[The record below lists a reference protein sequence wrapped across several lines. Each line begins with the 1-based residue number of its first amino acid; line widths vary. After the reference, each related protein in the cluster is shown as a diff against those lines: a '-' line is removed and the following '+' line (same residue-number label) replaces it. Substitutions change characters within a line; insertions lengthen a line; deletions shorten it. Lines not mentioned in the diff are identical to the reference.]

1 MIRIFYN
8 RKVLIYS
15 LLWTLAMPAMV
26 WSQYKESDF
35 IRYTAREGLS
45 SNYIYCLQQDE
56 LGYMWIGT
64 DIGLNRFDGHSFRN
78 FYQGSASLPLPSS
91 IIRKIKKFDAG
102 ELGIITTRGFQ
113 VLNTKTYSLKNYFI
127 PDSTSFSTYRNSIW
141 DAMPLENGEYAVS
154 SATGFY
160 VFSRSGTIKY
170 RYEAYHPEDVDKKRI
185 FYARNIFQLNKQEQ
199 LVYVDEAGLAHYE
212 KNKQLF
218 REVSRKETKL
228 GPFYPPPLEA
238 GGGWVNYTQ
247 INNAEFIF
255 IFHRKDSI
263 VYYNHA
269 TGKRVSSKLPF
280 NTFQELSW
288 ESKILQLT
296 DSSFALNS
304 GNAGFYIFFLDRNTG
319 AIRCSPEKLFA
330 GSKVNCL
337 LLDKENRLWIGTSKG
352 LLQQKLSVPSLV
364 SYYYPPLPTDNS
376 FYGFQSA
383 CRYKNKLYLSR
394 LSNQN
399 GLLII
404 DTATMQVEK
413 RLEFYGKNHPANEI
427 LSIQQ
432 YYTDTLWLGTGDGP
446 LWLDTKSLRYGKLFE
461 EQKNPL
467 LRGLAS
473 TSIFAPATPDG
484 YAWFCYLMKGIVVRY
499 HIPSRRYTIFT
510 PTSLPAL
517 PFEKV
522 KNIVYDSYGDV
533 WISGHSL
540 ARWNNRLQQF
550 DTLISVYGG
559 TNKFNDDIV
568 TISADQRGSL
578 WLHNAENGLLEYKIK
593 ERRFVPFDRK
603 TGLPSDIIACLS
615 PVVNDMLWIGSP
627 NHLTQFNTLTHKSIS
642 YDFRDGLPEESSRAR
657 KIYYDSATG
666 KCYLFRIDNLVVFPA
681 IGDKRKMQDNELLIQ
696 ELSINNGTT
705 IFHPADSIRLKHFE
719 NNLAIQT
726 TLVDFESSNAYM
738 LEYKLD
744 NAPGWSSLGNQ
755 RNIYLNGLPSGNL
768 LLQLRATGKS
778 GRQQTK
784 EFHIL
789 IAPPFWKTNWFLI
802 SCTALLA
809 LLIIILF
816 RKRISSIRKEANI
829 SKQLAE
835 FEMKALHAQM
845 NPHFIFNS
853 LNSIKEMILEDQK
866 HNASRYL
873 SKFAQ
878 LIRTSL
884 DQSRQT
890 FISLQQ
896 NIEHLEYYLE
906 MEQVRFADFDYYIEV
921 QEDLHTHEIKMAPM
935 LIQPI
940 VENAIWHGLMSKQ
953 GKKNLY
959 LRFYAKNKELVCEIE
974 DNGIGINASIKNKAG
989 SRASHRSLGIDNIR
1003 QRIAVLNEKYNIQYR
1018 LEIKDKQSLGNNKES
1033 GTIAIISLPL
1043 ENNATMN

>member
-1 MIRIFYN
+1 MIRNFYH

-15 LLWTLAMPAMV
+15 LLWTLTMPLMLMA
-26 WSQYKESDF
+26 QYKESDF
-35 IRYTAREGLS
+35 IRYTSKEGLS
-45 SNYIYCLQQDE
+45 SNYIYCLQQDD

-78 FYQGSASLPLPSS
+78 FYQGSPSLPLPSS
-91 IIRKIKKFDAG
+91 IIRKIKKFNAG

-113 VLNTKTYSLKNYFI
+113 VLNTKNYSLQNYFI

-141 DAMPLENGEYAVS
+141 DAMPIENGEYAVS

-160 VFSRSGTIKY
+160 VFSHSGTIKY
-170 RYEAYHPEDVDKKRI
+170 KYEAYYPADVEKKRI
-185 FYARNIFQLNKQEQ
+185 FYARNIFQLNKQEE
-199 LVYVDEAGLAHYE
+199 LVYVEEAGLAHYD
-212 KNKQLF
+212 KTNQVF
-218 REVSRKETKL
+218 HEVSRKESKL
-228 GPFYPPPLEA
+228 EPFYPPPPEA

-247 INNAEFIF
+247 INNSEFIF
-255 IFHRKDSI
+255 ILHRKDSI
-263 VYYNHA
+263 VHYNYA

-280 NTFQELSW
+280 NTFLELSY
-288 ESKILQLT
+288 ESKILQLN

-304 GNAGFYIFFLDRNTG
+304 GNAGFYIFYLDRNTG
-319 AIRCSPEKLFA
+319 SIRCAPEKFFA

-337 LLDKENRLWIGTSKG
+337 FLDRENRLWIGTSKG

-364 SYYYPPLPTDNS
+364 SYYYPPLSTDKS
-376 FYGFQSA
+376 FYGFQSG

-394 LSNQN
+394 LSMQN
-399 GLLII
+399 GLVII
-404 DTATMQVEK
+404 DTASMQVEK
-413 RLEFYGKNHPANEI
+413 RLVFYNQNHPANEI

-432 YYTDTLWLGTGDGP
+432 YHPDTLWLGTYDGP

-467 LRGLAS
+467 LSIGAA
-473 TSIFAPATPDG
+473 IFAPPTQDG
-484 YAWFCYLMKGIVVRY
+484 YAWFCYLMKGVVVRY
-499 HIPSRRYTIFT
+499 HIPSRSYTIFT
-510 PTSLPAL
+510 PTSQPAL

-522 KNIVYDSYGDV
+522 KNIVYDAYGDV

-540 ARWNNRLQQF
+540 ARWNNHLQQF

-593 ERRFVPFDRK
+593 ERKFIPFDRK
-603 TGLPSDIIACLS
+603 SGLPSDIIACLS
-615 PVVNDMLWIGSP
+615 PVVNDVLWIGSP
-627 NHLTQFNTLTHKSIS
+627 NQLTQFNILTHKSIS

-657 KIYYDSATG
+657 KIYYDSVTG
-666 KCYLFRIDNLVVFPA
+666 KCYLFCIDNLVVFPLM
-681 IGDKRKMQDNELLIQ
+681 GNKNKTQDHELLIQ
-696 ELSINNGTT
+696 ELSINNGAP

-726 TLVDFESSNAYM
+726 TVIDFESPNTYT

-744 NAPGWSSLGNQ
+744 NASGWSSLGNQ
-755 RNIYLNGLPSGNL
+755 RNIYLNGLSSGNF
-768 LLQLRATGKS
+768 LLQLRATGKA
-778 GRQQTK
+778 GFQQTK

-789 IAPPFWKTNWFLI
+789 IAPPFWKTKWFLL
-802 SCTALLA
+802 SCLA
-809 LLIIILF
+809 LLTLVFILLF

-896 NIEHLEYYLE
+896 SIEHLEYYLE
-906 MEQVRFADFDYYIEV
+906 MEQVRFADFDYHIEV
-921 QEDLHTHEIKMAPM
+921 QEDLQAHEIKMAPM

-953 GKKNLY
+953 GKKNLH

-974 DNGIGINASIKNKAG
+974 DNGIGINTSIKNKAG

-1003 QRIAVLNEKYNIQYR
+1003 QRIAVLNEKYDIQYR
-1018 LEIKDKQSLGNNKES
+1018 LEIRDKQSLDNNIES

-1043 ENNATMN
+1043 ENNTTTN